1 MNARATKPAL
11 VLGATA
17 MLAFGATGLSGI
29 SAQARSSSSAGAS
42 TQHRTGPGMNSAA
55 LAKQLGI
62 SQSELETALAAVRT
76 ELGAPDR
83 ASDLNA
89 EAQAIADSLGVD
101 VSTVTAVLT
110 AQIGDRAKDAAAATT
125 PSATDRVRP
134 TTPAGKGRRGGR
146 GHGPDQAKLLAAL
159 VKATGKTEAEVRTAL
174 AAGRSAHEKL
184 EAARQAKF
192 AALLAERLGL
202 SQGTVTAALDAVKP
216 TRPAQAAKTTTGAT
230 A

>member
-29 SAQARSSSSAGAS
+29 SAQARSSSAGAS
-42 TQHRTGPGMNSAA
+42 TQPRTGPGMNTAA

-76 ELGAPDR
+76 ELGTPDR

-134 TTPAGKGRRGGR
+134 TSPAGNGRRGGR
-146 GHGPDQAKLLAAL
+146 GRGPDQARLLAAL

-202 SQGTVTAALDAVKP
+202 SQATVTAALDAVKP